1 MADFDLFENT
11 IAPIISD
18 LKRGRKLSFVIRKN
32 LSTIQRLIDDG
43 YSISEIHNEVDKE
56 RNCSLPTFNN
66 AIYRA
71 RKTNSTKILETIAT
85 NNETSVSI
93 KKIKENSKPLNS
105 VSENS
110 IDMWIK
116 AFSFTTP
123 CSVKALPFVVP
134 ILEKAG
140 WNPNNYHLLKDKFSI
155 LTFIQLSSVVGN
167 ITRKKLIFKDGEA
180 IF

>member
-1 MADFDLFENT
+1 MADLDLFENT

-110 IDMWIK
+110 IDMWIQ
-116 AFSFTTP
+116 F
-123 CSVKALPFVVP
+123 
-134 ILEKAG
+134 
-140 WNPNNYHLLKDKFSI
+140 
-155 LTFIQLSSVVGN
+155 
-167 ITRKKLIFKDGEA
+167 
-180 IF
+180 